1 MKEYG
6 VGNTLNATESTEG
19 QKFKPFEFQEGLSSK
34 EMNQEEI
41 IESLNNFEFKACKIG
56 DEKTAKV
63 YKNLKKE
70 SK

>member
-1 MKEYG
+1 
-6 VGNTLNATESTEG
+6 
-19 QKFKPFEFQEGLSSK
+19 
-34 EMNQEEI
+34 MNQEEI

-70 SK
+70 AK

>member
-1 MKEYG
+1 
-6 VGNTLNATESTEG
+6 
-19 QKFKPFEFQEGLSSK
+19 
-34 EMNQEEI
+34 MNQEEI

-70 SK
+70 AKQSKPKIQASGTAQSKEFKLSSFA